1 MRSVLAPGGIPTC
14 VNKIEHKVY
23 ESSTETVSKE
33 DLSERDAYLMQSL
46 VNKNLVKKVVEG
58 KKVYYTKTRSM

>member
-1 MRSVLAPGGIPTC
+1 MRSVLAPGGIPTF
-14 VNKIEHKVY
+14 VNKLEHKVY
-23 ESSTETVSKE
+23 ESCNETVYKV
-33 DLSERDAYLMQSL
+33 DLSERDAYIMQSL